1 MLRQNIIRVVA
12 YAGDVAMDTQAIV
25 ARPAQLG
32 QCANLDQFLQDFLG
46 GHALGTMYGPRRWGA
61 GELEELYILCLKRA
75 ALGMAFLCQEAEA
88 IDFSLPGEG
97 TVNSVEE
104 AMAHPAK

>member
-32 QCANLDQFLQDFLG
+32 QCANLDQFL
-46 GHALGTMYGPRRWGA
+46 
-61 GELEELYILCLKRA
+61 
-75 ALGMAFLCQEAEA
+75 
-88 IDFSLPGEG
+88 
-97 TVNSVEE
+97 
-104 AMAHPAK
+104 